1 MVSFCL
7 LSLNVLAV
15 AFALLARIK
24 KTDILTLFA
33 KTVFYFFGE
42 YILVSALFFALDRF
56 QVNYVLAL
64 SLALNVFVG
73 LRFYLKAAA
82 NGPFKLKI
90 DPPTSTLYV
99 ILLVVATV
107 FSFNRFEFFG
117 MGQDQGVYQ
126 TKAVELAYGDASR
139 QLDFTEYGSLESE
152 NQKAEYREFVS
163 DLLGFDNYDPQK
175 PFLNSSDELSPVSG
189 IFHGIPTFPAILAL
203 AISAFGLE
211 NMLVFQTVFYLA
223 LLVFALKICENFKF
237 SKLVGTIVVVAAL
250 FSPVMLWVAKAALT
264 EMFLALLIG
273 VFIYYLTSD
282 REEDILKSTLPVMI
296 FSFFHISVYTI
307 IPEII
312 VLYWLLYLTTRNRTY
327 LKSNY
332 LAMFFFAVGYLFMLY
347 ITPTYSY
354 NNSRVVYFGP
364 LNDYTLIYFTGL
376 ALVGCLIANFI
387 LGNYFQSFR
396 IRLDKGKLFD
406 WLVKIAIGG
415 MLVYTAFYGYK
426 LVNGLL
432 EVSNPSQAGYY
443 GKLAGLKNI
452 SIVSYAYLTGGIILP
467 VVFWKV
473 LTKTKTVLLENKNAA
488 VLFMFLYNVL
498 FTSTFLRKEMFH
510 YYYYSRYLAPF
521 LLIVVLVFG
530 LYAQKFARKALV
542 VILVVVSV
550 YYGYYGYVMIE
561 NDDDSRITYSMIEE
575 IAGEIDENSAVIMAN
590 SSLSRLLTWPI
601 KSMAAANI
609 YPVFDESLGA
619 TVEFLEDRY
628 QDVYVLASDEFELQ
642 GIEANIIYV
651 NGYQTSQDLNGYR
664 NKLIPLPQAFT
675 KENIDVILAKA
686 ITPQTLYSMS
696 DDDVG
701 TIGFGSLEGT
711 FRWTVASEAYVNLYL
726 EKGDYDLVVNQLPV
740 IPFENLTRQSVN
752 IDFYINDVFAGSY
765 QVSDA
770 NNEQPIVVGISSD
783 LVADK
788 ENVLKMVIETW
799 SPEEFGVNDTRDLG
813 IAVESIQF
821 VKK

>member
-7 LSLNVLAV
+7 LTLNVLLVALAV
-15 AFALLARIK
+15 LVRLN
-24 KTDILTLFA
+24 KTDILTLFG

-42 YILVSALFFALDRF
+42 YILVSALFFVFDRF

-64 SLALNVFVG
+64 QLALNAFLG

-82 NGPFKLKI
+82 NGPLKLKI
-90 DPPTSTLYV
+90 DPPKSTMYV

-139 QLDFTEYGSLESE
+139 QLDFEEYGSLETES
-152 NQKAEYREFVS
+152 QQSEYREFVS
-163 DLLGFDNYDPQK
+163 DLLGFDNYDANK
-175 PFLNSSDELSPVSG
+175 PFLNSSGELSPVSG

-237 SKLVGTIVVVAAL
+237 SKLVGAIVVISAL
-250 FSPVMLWVAKAALT
+250 FSPVMLWVAKASLT

-273 VFIYYLTSD
+273 VFIYYITSD
-282 REEDILKSTLPVMI
+282 KEEDILKSTLPVLI

-312 VLYWLLYLTTRNRTY
+312 VLYWLLYLTTKNKTY

-332 LAMFFFAVGYLFMLY
+332 LAMFFFAIGYLFMLY

-364 LNDYTLIYFTGL
+364 LNDYTLIYFTGF
-376 ALVGCLIANFI
+376 ALFGCLIVNFI

-396 IRLDKGKLFD
+396 LRLDKGKLFD
-406 WLVKIAIGG
+406 WLVKIAITG

-426 LVNGLL
+426 LVAGLL

-443 GKLAGLKNI
+443 GKLTGLKNI
-452 SIVSYAYLTGGIILP
+452 SIVSYVYLTGGIILP
-467 VVFWKV
+467 VVFWKL
-473 LTKTKTVLLENKNAA
+473 LTKTKTVLLENRNAA

-521 LLIVVLVFG
+521 LLIVVLIFG
-530 LYAQKFARKALV
+530 LYAQKFAKKALI
-542 VILVVVSV
+542 VILVTVSL
-550 YYGYYGYVMIE
+550 YNGYYGYVMIE

-575 IAGEIDENSAVIMAN
+575 IAGELDENSAVIMTN
-590 SSLSRLLTWPI
+590 SSLSRLLTWPL
-601 KSMAAANI
+601 KSMADANI
-609 YPVFDESLGA
+609 YPVFDGSLAA
-619 TVEFLEDRY
+619 TVEFLEDKY

-642 GIEANIIYV
+642 GIEANVVYV
-651 NGYQTSQDLNGYR
+651 NGYQTSQDLNEYR

-675 KENIDVILAKA
+675 KENIDVIMAKA

-752 IDFYINDVFAGSY
+752 IDFYMNDVFAGSY